1 LFADGKQL
9 VPPVALALARLVT
22 GNSKSAVFLDFFIG
36 HLSFSG
42 AMVNY
47 GAAMAMTTA
56 RGRPISIMPVK
67 HTALYGRVSGLPAA
81 SKGQLRGCE
90 NCPLKVS

>member
-47 GAAMAMTTA
+47 GADDGAGQADLDYAGEAHGFVWA
-56 RGRPISIMPVK
+56 RFGVAGRQQGAV
-67 HTALYGRVSGLPAA
+67 ARL
-81 SKGQLRGCE
+81 
-90 NCPLKVS
+90 

>member
-1 LFADGKQL
+1 
-9 VPPVALALARLVT
+9 
-22 GNSKSAVFLDFFIG
+22 
-36 HLSFSG
+36 
-42 AMVNY
+42 MVNY